1 MFPNKIS
8 VRIRYGET
16 DQMGV
21 VYHGNY
27 TQYLEMGRIEWL
39 RTFGLS
45 YKKME
50 EDGIKLPVISLSL
63 NYKKPATF
71 DDLIYITTELHDYP
85 TAKIVFDYTIS
96 NEAGEILSTAQTTL
110 AFIDMETE
118 KPMRCPEFL
127 MDKLR

>member
-27 TQYLEMGRIEWL
+27 AQYLEMGRIEWL
-39 RTFGLS
+39 REFGLS

-71 DDLIYITTELHDYP
+71 DDLIYITTQLEKLP
-85 TAKIVFDYTIS
+85 TAKIVFNYSIT
-96 NEAGEILSTAQTTL
+96 NEEGDILTTAQTTL
-110 AFIDMETE
+110 AFIDMATE
-118 KPMRCPEFL
+118 RPMRCPKFL
-127 MDKLR
+127 LDKLS